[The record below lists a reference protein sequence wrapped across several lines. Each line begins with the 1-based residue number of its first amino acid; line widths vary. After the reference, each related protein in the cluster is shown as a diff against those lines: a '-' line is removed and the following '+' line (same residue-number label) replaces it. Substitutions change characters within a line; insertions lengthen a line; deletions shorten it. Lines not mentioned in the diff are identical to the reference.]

1 MQSAAEHFAI
11 NTDIGHKLCG
21 YIRWIRCSFAMHVY
35 EMLVFGFIA
44 CVEVVQIFESY
55 MIYSTFVLWGKANKI
70 LNIFDNINPYFDFY
84 QKT

>member
-1 MQSAAEHFAI
+1 
-11 NTDIGHKLCG
+11 
-21 YIRWIRCSFAMHVY
+21 MHVY